1 MLFLIMTGLQ
11 DETFIVAT
19 HRTGEVEVFS
29 MNLITCVI
37 PGKIV
42 NLKVSGDHPVMETN
56 ELCWLRLL
64 MMHPTYISEEMN
76 EDPRK

>member
-1 MLFLIMTGLQ
+1 
-11 DETFIVAT
+11 
-19 HRTGEVEVFS
+19 

-42 NLKVSGDHPVMETN
+42 NLKVSGDYPEMETIN
-56 ELCWLRLL
+56 LCWLRLL
-64 MMHPTYISEEMN
+64 MIRHTYFSEETN

>member
-1 MLFLIMTGLQ
+1 MTGLQ

-19 HRTGEVEVFS
+19 HRIGEVEVFS

-42 NLKVSGDHPVMETN
+42 NLKVSGDYPEMETIN
-56 ELCWLRLL
+56 LCWLRLL
-64 MMHPTYISEEMN
+64 MIRHTYFSEETN